1 MSLHRQGTPT
11 GDVGEGPQRTEE
23 SRPSKLHTHDVE
35 MWRKCL
41 SNPTLLISEGATI
54 EGVHIWGSPVT
65 RVDGAFGM
73 PDEAERDALYS
84 EIPGDPA

>member
-1 MSLHRQGTPT
+1 MR
-11 GDVGEGPQRTEE
+11 
-23 SRPSKLHTHDVE
+23 
-35 MWRKCL
+35 
-41 SNPTLLISEGATI
+41 LLISEGATI